1 MLLPVPSNPLLIPK
15 HREGK
20 IATLLFAT
28 SYFDEQLVK
37 KEMKTMFFI
46 EPNHDACWSDP
57 NTKGDVGSF
66 GVAQHQ
72 PPEAES
78 CDDGQIAFDKGP
90 GRRLL

>member
-1 MLLPVPSNPLLIPK
+1 
-15 HREGK
+15 
-20 IATLLFAT
+20 
-28 SYFDEQLVK
+28 
-37 KEMKTMFFI
+37 MKTMFFI